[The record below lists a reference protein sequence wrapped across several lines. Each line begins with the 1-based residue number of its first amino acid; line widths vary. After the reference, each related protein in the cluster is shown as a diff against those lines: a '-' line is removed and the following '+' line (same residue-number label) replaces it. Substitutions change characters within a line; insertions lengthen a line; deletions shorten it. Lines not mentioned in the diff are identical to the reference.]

1 MKALGTALA
10 CLFLCRWRKSS
21 KDQSFREMAMRFHN
35 ERDKR
40 LHPMRRPQ
48 IDAPPL
54 GNEKSVI
61 RRRGTLAQRPPKR
74 SQRSEYLL
82 RDDEIAEDS
91 LMITVCY
98 EAHLAMQKMLTA
110 FAEIRGD
117 DAEGH

>member
-1 MKALGTALA
+1 
-10 CLFLCRWRKSS
+10 
-21 KDQSFREMAMRFHN
+21 MAMRFHN

>member
-1 MKALGTALA
+1 
-10 CLFLCRWRKSS
+10 
-21 KDQSFREMAMRFHN
+21 MRFHN

-82 RDDEIAEDS
+82 RGWVDDPAATPAD
-91 LMITVCY
+91 L
-98 EAHLAMQKMLTA
+98 EALTA
-110 FAEIRGD
+110 HDEVRWRSEREAVLLY
-117 DAEGH
+117 